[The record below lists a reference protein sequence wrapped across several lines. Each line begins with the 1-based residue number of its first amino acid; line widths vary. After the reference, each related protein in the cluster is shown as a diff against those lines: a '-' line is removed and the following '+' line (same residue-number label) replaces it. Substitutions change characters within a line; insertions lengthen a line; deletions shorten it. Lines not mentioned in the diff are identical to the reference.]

1 MFKNYAELDF
11 GDGPQAAVAPKSAM
25 FSPHGVDTFSA
36 LGKVKFMDIPET
48 ELYQFFSDGRITG
61 LLTDQM
67 LNARYKNL
75 SAMRSGNNKGFDL
88 YQNAGDG
95 ATPHKPFLWET
106 KVWTKHGCDLAPS
119 GMKGKNRKY
128 NEDEFN
134 ANANTLTGGFIV
146 VDIRNFPIMRVFGI
160 TAEKHAEL
168 GRPRKVTDDIF
179 HRILK
184 GPSAPVT
191 KAAKAAKTVDPK
203 KFMTGTAKTGWT
215 LAIPGAP
222 VLTIAKEG
230 AVYAIRAAGKKKPLS
245 LAGTAAAAKAEAIQ
259 LAQAKAVIPDAPAK
273 KTPAKKAP
281 ASKTPKAVARKKAP
295 AKSLPT
301 RKVAATK
308 TPKKKAA

>member
-1 MFKNYAELDF
+1 VFKNYAELDF

-184 GPSAPVT
+184 GPVGARYKSRQSGKDRRSEEIHDRHGEDRMDFGYPRRTCADNRQGRRCIRDPSRWQEE
-191 KAAKAAKTVDPK
+191 AAEPSRNGRRSQGRSYPACTSQSCDP
-203 KFMTGTAKTGWT
+203 
-215 LAIPGAP
+215 
-222 VLTIAKEG
+222 
-230 AVYAIRAAGKKKPLS
+230 
-245 LAGTAAAAKAEAIQ
+245 
-259 LAQAKAVIPDAPAK
+259 
-273 KTPAKKAP
+273 
-281 ASKTPKAVARKKAP
+281 
-295 AKSLPT
+295 
-301 RKVAATK
+301 
-308 TPKKKAA
+308 